1 MKRNGTKED
10 LVRQEGNGDTVERL
24 IEGRENNER
33 KTLQSTAST
42 CLRIATPSLDP
53 RSKQE
58 F

>member
-10 LVRQEGNGDTVERL
+10 LVQQEGNGDTVERL
-24 IEGRENNER
+24 IEGRESNER

-42 CLRIATPSLDP
+42 GLRITAPSLDP